1 MKGNPMKK
9 RFILIVF
16 AACLLSFSCAQAAS
30 IKLGSTGSEVAQ
42 LQTMLTKLGYYSGN
56 ITGHAGE
63 KTVEAIR
70 AFQKKNGLTQDG
82 IAGSATMNKLRTLI
96 DPGYTP
102 PAEEKKAD
110 QSAENVKAA
119 QSKLKELGLYNGQIT
134 GNIGSKTKA
143 AIKAF
148 QKKYGLTADGV
159 LNAQTLG
166 KIRSAS
172 AEDPAAEEKEEE
184 KTPVSTQ
191 SGASLKLGATGK
203 AVSSLQEN
211 LKQLEYYYGSVTGH
225 YGSLTCA
232 AVLKFQRANG
242 LTADGVAGKKTIA
255 AVEAAVKEK
264 TSEGDKAG
272 SGGTILDLHWFD
284 EKSFYTSHGVRTGAT
299 ITIMDV
305 GTGKMF
311 NVRVQSTGSHADVEP
326 KTAADTAIMCDVYGV
341 KDAGD
346 ISYKRRPVFVKAKV
360 NGVVYTYAASMYGEV
375 HGSQTITNNNYD
387 GQFCIHFRH
396 STTSGSK
403 AELAENQNPIDRAV
417 SYAVNTLGMK
427 HITDPDQL
435 K

>member
-1 MKGNPMKK
+1 MMKK
-9 RFILIVF
+9 RIVLVLF
-16 AACLLSFSCAQAAS
+16 AAFLFCSSCAQAAN
-30 IKLGSTGSEVAQ
+30 IKLGSTGSEVTQ
-42 LQTMLTKLGYYSGN
+42 LQTMLAKLGYYSGN

-82 IAGSATMNKLRTLI
+82 IAGSATMNKLKALI
-96 DPGYTP
+96 DPVLP
-102 PAEEKKAD
+102 DDEKKVD
-110 QSAENVKAA
+110 QSKEDVKSA
-119 QSKLKELGLYNGQIT
+119 QAKLKELGLYHGQIT

-148 QKKYGLTADGV
+148 QKQYGLTTDGV
-159 LNAQTLG
+159 LNAQTLA
-166 KIRSAS
+166 KIRSVR
-172 AEDPAAEEKEEE
+172 AEDQNDEEKA
-184 KTPVSTQ
+184 PVKAES
-191 SGASLKLGATGK
+191 ASLKLGATGK

-225 YGSLTCA
+225 YGSLTRA

-242 LTADGVAGKKTIA
+242 LTADGVAGKKTIT
-255 AVEAAVKEK
+255 AVETAIKEK
-264 TSEGDKAG
+264 ASDAGKEGAGDK
-272 SGGTILDLHWFD
+272 ILDLHWFD
-284 EKSFYTSHGVRTGAT
+284 EKSFYTSHGVRSGAT

-326 KTAADTAIMCDVYGV
+326 KTAADTEIMCDVYGV
-341 KDAGD
+341 ENAGD
-346 ISYKRRPVFVKAKV
+346 IGYKRRPVFVKAKV

-396 STTSGSK
+396 STTSGTK
-403 AELAENQNPIDRAV
+403 AELAENQNPIDSAV
-417 SYAVNTLGMK
+417 SFAVNTLNMK
-427 HITDPDQL
+427 HITDPDQM